1 MKIYYFKW
9 ETSLKKG
16 LTEGEVLKICGHPMK
31 KQLGVFVSVWQY
43 DFPGGGALYFN
54 KSGLLSTWAIP
65 IDRKNYETHKNAVID
80 TKEIVNDTDIIK
92 SELENEKI
100 SDSDDSLKEESK
112 NDQVIEENSIGFG
125 WGNFWIFIM
134 YFGGTAFLL
143 LFIFSD
149 LLFFKDLKFSA
160 IIFFRIEYLIRSIFA
175 IGSAWALQKRKVWAL
190 KLVFTNLILISLIS
204 LFRLIIGEILIER
217 IHDVIPII
225 ISYCYYVYF
234 NKRRWMFINA

>member
-1 MKIYYFKW
+1 MKIYYYKW

-100 SDSDDSLKEESK
+100 SDSDDSLKEKSK
-112 NDQVIEENSIGFG
+112 NVQVIEKNSIGFG
-125 WGNFWIFIM
+125 WGKFWIINC
-134 YFGGTAFLL
+134 YFGGTIYLL
-143 LFIFSD
+143 LLIFSD
-149 LLFFKDLKFSA
+149 LFTGNLQFSVTIYFRILFF
-160 IIFFRIEYLIRSIFA
+160 IGSISG

-190 KLVFTNLILISLIS
+190 KLVFTILILNLLSGVVG
-204 LFRLIIGEILIER
+204 LIIGETIINRILSVILI
-217 IHDVIPII
+217 II
-225 ISYCYYVYF
+225 AYCYYVYF
-234 NKRRWMFINA
+234 NKRRSMFINA